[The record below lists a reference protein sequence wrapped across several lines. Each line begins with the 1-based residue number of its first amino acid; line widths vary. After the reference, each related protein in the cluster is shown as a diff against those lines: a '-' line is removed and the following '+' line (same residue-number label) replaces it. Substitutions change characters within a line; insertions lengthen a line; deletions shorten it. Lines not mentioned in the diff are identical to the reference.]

1 MSSNETY
8 QGPQEFTY
16 NQIKIGKIVIVSGP
30 GAAYWLRGSFPL
42 THPEPGSKVGIFT
55 CTLII
60 PLWCSEW
67 IPQFRWSMAQ
77 PWNQWQAQQRYML
90 FGVCTIKRL
99 VWKKG
104 GKGEGSKKV
113 GRQGKSK
120 RRLEYD
126 GNTPNQF
133 LEEILE
139 QRSAM
144 SRTGWWWT

>member
-1 MSSNETY
+1 
-8 QGPQEFTY
+8 
-16 NQIKIGKIVIVSGP
+16 
-30 GAAYWLRGSFPL
+30 
-42 THPEPGSKVGIFT
+42 
-55 CTLII
+55 
-60 PLWCSEW
+60 
-67 IPQFRWSMAQ
+67 
-77 PWNQWQAQQRYML
+77 ML

-139 QRSAM
+139 QRSAT
-144 SRTGWWWT
+144 SRTG